1 MISSMTSYHSVSK
14 ETDYGCLVIEIKTL
28 NSRFFDLQIKL
39 SDEFRIHETIIRK
52 KISNKLIL
60 LKKFISKSDIN

>member
-52 KISNKLIL
+52 RIK
-60 LKKFISKSDIN
+60 